1 MLFFSIFIRTIKQ
14 TLRSPTRIV
23 LIVGF
28 PIGFTLVFAFI
39 FGGEGIVS
47 GGDSTLSIGVINQD
61 DGEYLTIGQWK
72 DDFAIYSETWFENV
86 TLNPFF
92 IGYGQLFINSLERET
107 PLSIS
112 NKTFH
117 ITTFRTVKDAELA
130 VQSRAITLALRIPNN
145 FSYGILSGINSHE
158 KIINGIPLADDP
170 EIQNVNITIEL
181 IGDPSYLDF
190 QTTQTEIESSMK
202 FFKSNFYSVELNAG
216 NFKTNFQNVI
226 SYELTQFDYFIS
238 GFLIFGLILS
248 SSSVAGIL
256 GDEREYR
263 TLDRLKIS
271 TMHPIELLGG
281 VSLTQIATGGMQL
294 AIMLA
299 TAYLLGF
306 RGQGNPFNAFIV
318 AMITIIPILGLA
330 FFVSAFVPNGRD
342 ATGVIAILSAPIG
355 FVSGAFLPVPEVP
368 LIPDLIPTAS
378 GSLRALQLWDFF
390 PFYSST
396 TAIRNILLFDHDLMQ
411 IIPEL
416 FFLIV
421 SGLVF
426 FIFGTIFFVWRVFK
440 PEK

>member
-1 MLFFSIFIRTIKQ
+1 M
-14 TLRSPTRIV
+14 
-23 LIVGF
+23 
-28 PIGFTLVFAFI
+28 
-39 FGGEGIVS
+39 
-47 GGDSTLSIGVINQD
+47 
-61 DGEYLTIGQWK
+61 
-72 DDFAIYSETWFENV
+72 
-86 TLNPFF
+86 
-92 IGYGQLFINSLERET
+92 
-107 PLSIS
+107 
-112 NKTFH
+112 
-117 ITTFRTVKDAELA
+117 
-130 VQSRAITLALRIPNN
+130 
-145 FSYGILSGINSHE
+145 
-158 KIINGIPLADDP
+158 
-170 EIQNVNITIEL
+170 NITIEL
-181 IGDPSYLDF
+181 IGDPSYLAF

-202 FFKSNFYSVELNAG
+202 AFKSNFYSVELNAG
-216 NFKTNFQNVI
+216 NFKSNFQNVI

-238 GFLIFGLILS
+238 GFLTFGLILA

-271 TMHPIELLGG
+271 NMHPIELLGG
-281 VSLTQIATGGMQL
+281 VSLTQITTGGMQL

-318 AMITIIPILGLA
+318 AMITMIPILGLA

-342 ATGVIAILSAPIG
+342 ATSVIAILSAPIG

-416 FFLIV
+416 VFLIV

-426 FIFGTIFFVWRVFK
+426 FVFGTIFFVWRVFK

>member
-1 MLFFSIFIRTIKQ
+1 MLFFSTFIRTIKQ
-14 TLRSPTRIV
+14 TLRSPSRLV

-39 FGGEGIVS
+39 FGGVDIV
-47 GGDSTLSIGVINQD
+47 GGDSTLSIGIINQD
-61 DGEYLTIGQWK
+61 NGENITIGGWE
-72 DDFAIYSETWFENV
+72 DDFEDYSEDWFENAS
-86 TLNPFF
+86 LNPFF
-92 IGYGQLFINSLERET
+92 TGFGQLYINSLKGET
-107 PLSIS
+107 PIIIS
-112 NKTFH
+112 NKSFH
-117 ITTFRTVKDAELA
+117 ITTFSSVKDAESA
-130 VQSRAITLALRIPNN
+130 VQSRAITIALNIPND

-158 KIINGIPLADDP
+158 EIINGVPLVDNP

-181 IGDPSYLDF
+181 LGDPSYLAF
-190 QTTQTEIESSMK
+190 QTAQTEIEDTIK
-202 FFKSNFYSVELNAG
+202 NFKSFFYEVDLDAG
-216 NFKTNFQNVI
+216 NFDTNFQNVI

-238 GFLIFGLILS
+238 GFLTFGLVLS
-248 SSSVAGIL
+248 SSSIAGIL

-271 TMHPIELLGG
+271 SMHPIELLGG
-281 VSLTQIATGGMQL
+281 VSLTQIVTGGVQV
-294 AIMLA
+294 AIMML

-318 AMITIIPILGLA
+318 AMLTIIPILGLG

-342 ATGVIAILSAPIG
+342 ATGVVAILSAPIG

-368 LIPDLIPTAS
+368 LMPDLIPTAS

-411 IIPEL
+411 VFPEL
-416 FFLIV
+416 VFLIV
-421 SGLVF
+421 SGLFF
-426 FIFGTIFFVWRVFK
+426 FIFGMIFFVWRVFR